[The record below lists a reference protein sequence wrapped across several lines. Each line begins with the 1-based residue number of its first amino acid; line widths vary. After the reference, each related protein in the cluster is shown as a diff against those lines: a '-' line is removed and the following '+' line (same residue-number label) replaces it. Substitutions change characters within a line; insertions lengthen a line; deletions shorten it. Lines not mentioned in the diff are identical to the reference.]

1 MKKII
6 LLVVVALLF
15 VSFAAIAGGKQEAEP
30 APSEESE
37 EMTGEAK
44 TEKEEYEIV
53 LVVKLEGIA
62 WFDDMR
68 RGMQQFDADHDDVNA
83 YQVGA
88 DTADPPAQVA
98 IIEDLVAKGV
108 DAILCT
114 PNSPE
119 SLVPVFK
126 KAREAGIVVVTHEA
140 PTQKEADASV
150 EAFQNEML
158 GYEIMD
164 TVAEDLDGEGQW
176 VRFVGFLS
184 SPTHNVWADAEEER
198 AKEKYPGLEMVT
210 ERLEDEENQRIAYEK
225 TLELLRT
232 YPELDAIIGIASS
245 VAGAAQA
252 VKEKGMGGKVGIY
265 GSSLPSMVGEYIEDE
280 IIKSVFFWRP
290 KNSAIATATAAY
302 KLLKGEEI
310 TAGTDLGAPG
320 YDDITVDENEH
331 GVKLYYGNA
340 LTEVNKGNLDKFK
353 DENGDWL
360 L

>member
-1 MKKII
+1 MKKMYM
-6 LLVVVALLF
+6 LALVLMLCVPFGL
-15 VSFAAIAGGKQEAEP
+15 SAGG
-30 APSEESE
+30 
-37 EMTGEAK
+37 G
-44 TEKEEYEIV
+44 KEDAGSSPKKAAGDQYEIV

-68 RGMQQFDADHDDVNA
+68 RGMQAFDADHPDVNA

-88 DTADPPAQVA
+88 DTADPAAQVA
-98 IIEDLVAKGV
+98 IVEDLIAKGV

-150 EAFQNEML
+150 EAFHNEML
-158 GYEIMD
+158 GYKIMD
-164 TVAEDLDGEGQW
+164 TVAADLGGKGQW

-184 SPTHNVWADAEEER
+184 SPTHNVWADAEEQR
-198 AKEKYPGLEMVT
+198 AKEKYPGMEMVT
-210 ERLEDEENQRIAYEK
+210 KRLEDEENQRIAYEK

-232 YPELDAIIGIASS
+232 YPDLDAIIGIASS

-252 VKEKGMGGKVGIY
+252 VKEKGMAGKVGIF
-265 GSSLPSMVGEYIEDE
+265 GSSLPSMVGEYIEDGV
-280 IIKSVFFWRP
+280 IKSVFFWRP
-290 KNSAIATATAAY
+290 KHSAYATANAAY
-302 KLLKGEEI
+302 MMLKGEEI
-310 TAGTDLGAPG
+310 TDGTDLGVPG
-320 YDDITVDENEH
+320 YDDITIEYNEH
-331 GVKLYYGNA
+331 GVMLLYGNA
-340 LTEVNKGNLDKFK
+340 LTEVNKENLDQFK
-353 DENGDWL
+353 DENGEWL

>member
-6 LLVVVALLF
+6 LFVVVALLF
-15 VSFAAIAGGKQEAEP
+15 GTFAAAAGGKQEKEP
-30 APSEESE
+30 AAAEES
-37 EMTGEAK
+37 K
-44 TEKEEYEIV
+44 KDQFEIV

-68 RGMQQFDADHDDVNA
+68 RGMQQFDAEHDDVTA

-88 DTADPPAQVA
+88 DTADPAAQVA
-98 IIEDLVAKGV
+98 IIEDLIAKGV

-126 KAREAGIVVVTHEA
+126 RAREAGIVVVTHEA

-150 EAFQNEML
+150 EAFHNEEL
-158 GYEIMD
+158 GYAIMD
-164 TVAEDLDGEGQW
+164 TVAEDLGGEGKW
-176 VRFVGFLS
+176 ARFVGFLS
-184 SPTHNVWADAEEER
+184 SPTHNVWADAEEQR
-198 AKEKYPGLEMVT
+198 AKEKYPGMEMVT

-232 YPELDAIIGIASS
+232 YPDLDAIIGIASS

-252 VKEKGMGGKVGIY
+252 VKEKGMAGKVGVY
-265 GSSLPSMVGEYIEDE
+265 GSSLPSMVGEYIEDG
-280 IIKSVFFWRP
+280 IINSVFFWRP
-290 KNSAIATATAAY
+290 KDSAYATAMAAY
-302 KLLKGEEI
+302 KMLKGEEI

-320 YDDITVDENEH
+320 YENIAVEENEN
-331 GVKLYYGNA
+331 GVKLFYGSA
-340 LTEVNKGNLDKFK
+340 MTEVNKDNLDTFK
-353 DENGDWL
+353 DENGDWML
-360 L
+360 